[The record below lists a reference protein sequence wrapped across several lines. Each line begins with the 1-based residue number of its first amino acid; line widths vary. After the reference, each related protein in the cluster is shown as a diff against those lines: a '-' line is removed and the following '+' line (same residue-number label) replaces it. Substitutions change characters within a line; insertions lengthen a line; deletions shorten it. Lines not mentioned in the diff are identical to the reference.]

1 VAGDSA
7 AAAYLTGRSH
17 RVDDYGGQDGAP
29 NANAVVVGEVSSTS
43 ETAVSV
49 VWAGRPDRF
58 SADVVYGRYA
68 RADSIGALVLCRI
81 GPSPRRSA
89 EFGRTGGIPVCTAQF
104 RTLGA

>member
-1 VAGDSA
+1 MTTAVKTAP
-7 AAAYLTGRSH
+7 
-17 RVDDYGGQDGAP
+17 P